1 MGIAGSIT
9 HAGFESI
16 LDILESNLS
25 ESSCLFDVGHGL
37 GIPFYILHNR
47 RLINNFIGC
56 EICPLKAWKS
66 TEMRRI
72 LEPFFIKI
80 SKPLSTV
87 SIKLLCCSVE
97 CLANLDTGLQPATHV
112 YAAWEGWSPA
122 SMEALGTLFSRT
134 PTTMYIYV
142 RTWFSCKKA
151 TERAA
156 RTC

>member
-1 MGIAGSIT
+1 MI
-9 HAGFESI
+9 EST
-16 LDILESNLS
+16 LS
-25 ESSCLFDVGHGL
+25 EGSCLFDAGHGL

-47 RLINNFIGC
+47 SLINNFIGC

-80 SKPLSTV
+80 GKPLSLV

-97 CLANLDTGLQPATHV
+97 CLANLDTGLEPTTHV
-112 YAAWEGWSPA
+112 YAAWEGWSPT

-134 PTTMYIYV
+134 TSAMYLVLVQKGNREGCQNMPAHLKGLGFGELQQNGSPISV
-142 RTWFSCKKA
+142 
-151 TERAA
+151 
-156 RTC
+156 